1 MKRAFILG
9 AVAVALSG
17 TGAAKEHDYQTGTL
31 VRMDST
37 ACGTTEQGSKTV
49 AGELLG
55 TEAQHRKTKDLF
67 CQEYV
72 LQTEHVVYR
81 LRPKN
86 EKHLLLLPIGEP
98 AEFRIHKDKL
108 VMIMRE
114 IDDKEREYVVMSM
127 APREEKQ
134 ATTSASK
141 N

>member
-1 MKRAFILG
+1 MKRKIILG
-9 AVAVALSG
+9 VATLVFAGIGS
-17 TGAAKEHDYQTGTL
+17 AKEHDYQTGIL

-37 ACGTTEQGSKTV
+37 ACGTAEQGSKTL
-49 AGELLG
+49 AGDLLG
-55 TEAQHRKTKDLF
+55 TDAQHKKTKELY

-72 LQTEHVVYR
+72 LQSEHVVYH

-98 AEFRIHKDKL
+98 AEFRVHKDKL

-127 APREEKQ
+127 APREETR